1 MFNTSQNTACV
12 DNTSVPDYTTAYTI
26 SDNVVIGSLIFILL
40 VNLCGNIIVVG
51 VILFRRR
58 MQTFTNWMI
67 LNLAIADLSVAL
79 YCITL
84 EIPLEI
90 YDKWIY
96 EKFFCTILYPIQSA
110 TIYGSVF
117 TLLVLSCSRYW
128 AIVYPFKR
136 QPTTFAAKICIAAIW
151 LTSLALV
158 TPYMIALEYDEN
170 DTHCKEVWSDQQRS
184 VFTSLTFLFQ
194 YVFPLTVVII
204 AYAFIAYDV
213 VKQGNQSKKLYTDKR
228 KTRENR
234 KLTRL
239 LLVITLTFAI
249 CVLPYHAVTIA
260 VEFGNGGCYK
270 YIADIT
276 IGSYLLLYL
285 NSALNPIMYNLFS
298 THFRQGFIE
307 SYKKGQTFLRSS
319 TLNSF
324 RLSGRFSGKAQRSD
338 TQVTYCRKSG
348 HFIQVMNQTTK
359 EMSSRCD
366 ISFNPVPC
374 L

>member
-1 MFNTSQNTACV
+1 MTNSSQNTACT

-26 SDNVVIGSLIFILL
+26 SENVVLGSLIFILL
-40 VNLCGNIIVVG
+40 VNLCGNIIVVA

-96 EKFFCTILYPIQSA
+96 EEFFCSILYPIQSA

-117 TLLVLSCSRYW
+117 TLLALSCSRYW

-136 QPTTFAAKICIAAIW
+136 QPKTFAAKICIAVIW

-170 DTHCKEVWSDQQRS
+170 DAHCKEIWNDQQRS
-184 VFTSLTFLFQ
+184 IFTSLTFIFQ
-194 YVFPLTVVII
+194 YVLPLIAVII
-204 AYAFIAYDV
+204 AYALVAYDV
-213 VKQGNQSKKLYTDKR
+213 IKNGNQSNKRYSDKR
-228 KTRENR
+228 KRRENR

-239 LLVITLTFAI
+239 LLVITLTFAV

-260 VEFGNGGCYK
+260 VEFGYGGCYK

-285 NSALNPIMYNLFS
+285 NSALNPIMYNMFS
-298 THFRQGFIE
+298 TQFRTGFKE
-307 SYKKGQTFLRSS
+307 SYRKGRTFLNSNSSRLSWRSS
-319 TLNSF
+319 VKTH
-324 RLSGRFSGKAQRSD
+324 RSD
-338 TQVTYCRKSG
+338 TQVTFCQRSG
-348 HFIQVMNQTTK
+348 HFIQVVNQSMN
-359 EMSSRCD
+359 R
-366 ISFNPVPC
+366 
-374 L
+374 